1 MFKPSWCVFPLNFD
15 NENHSTKDYNLI
27 PYPKFR
33 KEYKANEC
41 PLVYFDEAAYLEAK
55 NAQLSPEKKIALRSS
70 EIRENR
76 NEDSIKSKSKINE
89 INSQR
94 NLLEENQY
102 HENVPKENRR
112 SEIENKNS
120 QGRSVDDFFDDVDEQ
135 IDGFFNGNNGFETET
150 AYGNGFQAN
159 YPDNDHQGIQ
169 EGTMG
174 FENLENQMESQKMGF
189 SGSIAE
195 GKIAEAQV
203 HDNISDD
210 DEVIDFIDLVT
221 GAVSYFPLTVVQIC
235 GVFLVVV
242 CVIRVEVLQLCF
254 IVRK

>member
-1 MFKPSWCVFPLNFD
+1 MFKPSWCVFPPNSD

-27 PYPKFR
+27 PYPNFR

-55 NAQLSPEKKIALRSS
+55 NAQLSPKKKIALGSS
-70 EIRENR
+70 EVRENR

-94 NLLEENQY
+94 NLLEENQK
-102 HENVPKENRR
+102 VAKENR
-112 SEIENKNS
+112 SEIENKIS
-120 QGRSVDDFFDDVDEQ
+120 QGRSVDDFFDDEDEQ
-135 IDGFFNGNNGFETET
+135 IDGLFNGNNGFETET
-150 AYGNGFQAN
+150 AYGNGFQTN

-169 EGTMG
+169 GGTMG
-174 FENLENQMESQKMGF
+174 FENFENQIESHKMGF

-203 HDNISDD
+203 HD
-210 DEVIDFIDLVT
+210 
-221 GAVSYFPLTVVQIC
+221 
-235 GVFLVVV
+235 
-242 CVIRVEVLQLCF
+242 
-254 IVRK
+254 K